1 MKILQIC
8 KKMPLP
14 PKDGEAVAVLSLAK
28 AYKSLGCKIDL
39 LSFNTSKHFSDPSEI
54 NNDEHPYE
62 NIDTVNLNTDINYL
76 GALFN
81 LLGSSSYNIE
91 RFTSKDMKKK
101 LQHILLHTSYDVVQL
116 ESLYMAPYAEHIKP
130 ISNAFIIMRSHNLEF
145 KIWEDM
151 ANNQSNVLLRWYYNL
166 AARRLKKYEQDVK
179 NSFDLLLAISEID
192 QKEYQKLSYSIP
204 SMAIPIGIELKQ
216 YPKNLYEEKPMIKL
230 AYIGSLDWRPN
241 IEAVEWFFKEVWPTI
256 YKNYENIEFHL
267 AGRNPVDVIKNLE
280 HPGLYFHGEIESAID
295 FISNQDIIIVPL
307 LSGSGV
313 RVKVLESMAL
323 GKLVISSS
331 KGFEGINI
339 QNNVNAMVANDTEEF
354 IATINKALESKKTI
368 RQVGEA
374 ARLFIEH
381 NYNPET
387 QARQI
392 LKLISEHNKPI
403 EI

>member
-151 ANNQSNVLLRWYYNL
+151 ANNQSNVLLRWYYKL
-166 AARRLKKYEQDVK
+166 AARRLKKYEQDVR

-216 YPKNLYEEKPMIKL
+216 YPKNFYEEKPMIKL

-339 QNNVNAMVANDTEEF
+339 QNNVNAMVANDKEEF
-354 IATINKALESKKTI
+354 IATINKVLESKKTI

-374 ARLFIEH
+374 ARLFIEN

>member
-216 YPKNLYEEKPMIKL
+216 YPKNFYEEKPMIKL

-339 QNNVNAMVANDTEEF
+339 QNNVNAMVANDKEEF
-354 IATINKALESKKTI
+354 IATINKVLESKKTI

-374 ARLFIEH
+374 ARLFIEN

>member
-216 YPKNLYEEKPMIKL
+216 YPKNFYEEKPMIKL

-354 IATINKALESKKTI
+354 IATINKALKSKKTI

-374 ARLFIEH
+374 ARLFIEN

>member
-1 MKILQIC
+1 DDLSSSC
-8 KKMPLP
+8 TR
-14 PKDGEAVAVLSLAK
+14 VL
-28 AYKSLGCKIDL
+28 
-39 LSFNTSKHFSDPSEI
+39 

-166 AARRLKKYEQDVK
+166 AARRLKKYEQDFK

-216 YPKNLYEEKPMIKL
+216 YPKNFYEEKPMIKL

-374 ARLFIEH
+374 ARLFIEN